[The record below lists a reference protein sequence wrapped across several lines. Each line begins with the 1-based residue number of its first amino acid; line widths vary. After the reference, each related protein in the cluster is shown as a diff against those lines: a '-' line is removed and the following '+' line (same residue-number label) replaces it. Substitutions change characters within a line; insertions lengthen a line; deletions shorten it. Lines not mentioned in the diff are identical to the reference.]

1 MPEIASSIPPLQWG
15 DLAGFEK
22 CPAAQNF
29 FQLTLNIT
37 STSGNQLLNELQ
49 NAVAVRSTRYKDKFQ
64 QALYYL
70 AEKCFRIGDLAK
82 TNLKFQNLYH
92 NVEEPPSIYSSIVNF
107 LSFGIYKESHLPNCS
122 FSVQTPVHRERYVVC
137 QQYLNYFA
145 ETTVAAILISCPNSA
160 IDYNDLP
167 FRVKN
172 IGTYL
177 VYAEDT
183 HTQTLSSITNSWKIR
198 DIWKQQMLGNFCKT
212 TTNKYWKNFHCTPD
226 SKNDELA
233 QNQSLT
239 YWYQS
244 IFPIARTKNDVYNS
258 LIETQIQEEMNSRQR
273 VANNIIGKA
282 QQLLPN
288 ITTYFQE
295 EALALAQTRSD
306 RQLTEKVF
314 AIKNE
319 LSELKQIYERDK
331 TLDNWEQLHAKA
343 GEANLFFIN
352 QNLNQKHP
360 DIYLFIS
367 SLLTI
372 FKPDVKKEL

>member
-15 DLAGFEK
+15 DLSSFEK

-37 STSGNQLLNELQ
+37 STSGNQLLDELQ
-49 NAVAVRSTRYKDKFQ
+49 HAVAARSTPYKDKFR

-70 AEKCFRIGDLAK
+70 AERCFRIGDLAK
-82 TNLKFQNLYH
+82 TNLKFQHLYQD
-92 NVEEPPSIYSSIVNF
+92 VENPPSIGSNIVNF

-122 FSVQTPVHRERYVVC
+122 FSVQTPLHRERYVVC
-137 QQYLNYFA
+137 QQYFNYFA
-145 ETTVAAILISCPNSA
+145 ENTVAAILFSCPNSA

-183 HTQTLSSITNSWKIR
+183 HTQTLSSSINSWKIR
-198 DIWKQQMLGNFCKT
+198 DLWKQQMLENFCKT
-212 TTNKYWKNFHCTPD
+212 TTNEYWKNFHCSTD
-226 SKNDELA
+226 SKNDELS

-239 YWYQS
+239 YWHQS
-244 IFPIARTKNDVYNS
+244 IFPLAIETKDVYNS
-258 LIETQIQEEMNSRQR
+258 LIETQIHEEMESRQR
-273 VANNIIGKA
+273 IANTFIANA

-295 EALALAQTRSD
+295 EAQALAQTRLNS
-306 RQLTEKVF
+306 QLTERVF

-319 LSELKQIYERDK
+319 LSELQRIYEGDK
-331 TLDNWEQLHAKA
+331 TLDNWEKLHTQAS
-343 GEANLFFIN
+343 EANLFFIE
-352 QNLNQKHP
+352 QKLIQKHP
-360 DIYLFIS
+360 DIYLFID

-372 FKPDVKKEL
+372 FKPDVKEEL